1 MTRKEE
7 ITKKLEEIF
16 ENSFSVNSAWEKI
29 KELAER
35 EGKEEVYKILLE
47 NLIDDLTENEEQV
60 KEFLKIIGWEIE

>member
-16 ENSFSVNSAWEKI
+16 ENSFSVNSAWEKV